1 MGLLDILSKEKISV
15 SEDLEPNAI
24 SFKEAQVKVQN
35 AINNISSNQGL
46 ELDEAFEKVLTLNRA
61 NTFIS
66 ELKKHIKT
74 LNEMPQRCRKSYY
87 TDTKDTHDLIYKKY
101 TTVFQIIENRVH
113 ILTIFRQ
120 K

>member
-1 MGLLDILSKEKISV
+1 MIYRVII
-15 SEDLEPNAI
+15 EP
-24 SFKEAQVKVQN
+24 
-35 AINNISSNQGL
+35 
-46 ELDEAFEKVLTLNRA
+46 EAFQDLLCIKTYITEEDTLNKA

-74 LNEMPQRCRKSYY
+74 LNKMPQRCRKSYY

-113 ILTIFRQ
+113 VLTIFRQ
-120 K
+120 KSY